1 MEGVEAFVTFAK
13 FMIIWTV
20 MKKHMLIPERV
31 ASIDELI
38 QNIETVES
46 YINEDASQESFDE
59 MSEYIKRGH
68 NFVAYKVDEK
78 WHFAPSRF
86 VGYKNNNLE
95 KHREFRINRLISG
108 TETDGRLSSK
118 QVLGMEKIENKELD
132 SHYKTFCDWL
142 EVTPEN
148 RIRKFWVLDGDI
160 ASEFTDATPFF
171 EGSVRVREH
180 KQRER
185 NRKVVEQ
192 AKRLFKQ
199 KNGRLYCQICGLDFE
214 QVYGEIGKGFIEA
227 HHNVPLAAEDKE
239 REIRVCDFTLVCSNC
254 HSMLH
259 RVFGGESPTI
269 EDLKKR
275 MKN

>member
-1 MEGVEAFVTFAK
+1 MNAAAKQHRPTPDTEAMNSPAITILLLPAVCCMATAQQPASIEQFCAEAATFADTLTK
-13 FMIIWTV
+13 ALE
-20 MKKHMLIPERV
+20 ML
-31 ASIDELI
+31 
-38 QNIETVES
+38 Q
-46 YINEDASQESFDE
+46 
-59 MSEYIKRGH
+59 
-68 NFVAYKVDEK
+68 
-78 WHFAPSRF
+78 
-86 VGYKNNNLE
+86 
-95 KHREFRINRLISG
+95 
-108 TETDGRLSSK
+108 
-118 QVLGMEKIENKELD
+118 KIENKELD

-275 MKN
+275 MKNKE